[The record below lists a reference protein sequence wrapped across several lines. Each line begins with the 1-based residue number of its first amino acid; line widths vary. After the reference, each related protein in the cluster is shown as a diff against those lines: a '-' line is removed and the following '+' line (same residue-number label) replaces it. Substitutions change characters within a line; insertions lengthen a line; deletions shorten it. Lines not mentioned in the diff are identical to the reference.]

1 MWPTAKTSQI
11 FLKSGSIFRYFFA
24 AEAFHFSPPEMWNSA
39 LWEKGSIGWKIDSKT
54 KQEVT
59 NADKEIVVQ
68 KGAQL
73 GKYFC
78 QEKNLKAEI
87 LSCDSQL
94 DQLL

>member
-1 MWPTAKTSQI
+1 MR
-11 FLKSGSIFRYFFA
+11 KS
-24 AEAFHFSPPEMWNSA
+24 
-39 LWEKGSIGWKIDSKT
+39 SIGWKIDSKT

-78 QEKNLKAEI
+78 QEKYKRQKLYHVIVNLTSCCKFFGLFFKRFI
-87 LSCDSQL
+87 LFK
-94 DQLL
+94 LLIFPKSI